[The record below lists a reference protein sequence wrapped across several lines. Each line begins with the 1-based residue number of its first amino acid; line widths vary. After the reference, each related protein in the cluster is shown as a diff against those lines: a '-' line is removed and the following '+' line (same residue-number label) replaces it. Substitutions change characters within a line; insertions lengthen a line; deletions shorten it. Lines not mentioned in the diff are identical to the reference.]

1 MLDLLQNG
9 IVSITN
15 RSERQE
21 GEGFLRVFKIRETL
35 ESGTIWLN
43 FGGRALYF
51 KLIEFKEVVNKLLKK
66 LGILRVMMKGKRDG
80 RLRRVG
86 RRFVFYCNPA
96 PSEF

>member
-9 IVSITN
+9 IFSITN

-21 GEGFLRVFKIRETL
+21 GEGFLRVFKTRETL

-66 LGILRVMMKGKRDG
+66 IRNTESDDEGKEGRALEKGG
-80 RLRRVG
+80 
-86 RRFVFYCNPA
+86 
-96 PSEF
+96 